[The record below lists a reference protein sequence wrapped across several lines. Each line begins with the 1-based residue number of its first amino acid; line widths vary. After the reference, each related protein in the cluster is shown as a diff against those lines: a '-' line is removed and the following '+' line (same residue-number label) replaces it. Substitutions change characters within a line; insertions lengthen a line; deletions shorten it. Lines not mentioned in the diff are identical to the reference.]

1 MDQPDSGT
9 GSSSEGITQLV
20 PCEAGQRGSTT
31 PWIAL
36 AYVLLTLILTYPTV
50 AYFLSAIPGDSFD
63 GWQNFWNLW
72 WIRQAVLRE
81 HRHPFFTDMLYHPT
95 GVSLLFHT
103 LNPFNGVTSLPV
115 QLAAGLFAAY
125 NAIVF
130 FSFAIGGL
138 GSYLLTRYTLRH
150 TREPARTW
158 AAFLAGVV
166 YTFSP
171 FHFAHLL
178 GHMQVFS
185 LEWIPFY
192 VLYFWRGVD
201 RARHGSL
208 TWRDVALPA
217 LFLVLI
223 ALCDWYFVLYSLL
236 FTVLA
241 WLYLFW
247 RKRLT
252 WRVVTW
258 TAAVVGLF
266 ALILSPLL
274 WPMIAEA
281 RRYDFMV
288 PPPEQAYILSADLL
302 AFLTPNEF
310 HPLWGQ
316 AAARFARRF
325 TSPVSE
331 HTVFAGYVP
340 LLLGAWGIRR
350 GGRPRGFWA
359 LAAFSFALLA
369 MGPALHVAGRPLP
382 IPLPYAL
389 LQHLPIV
396 RITRSVSRFDV
407 MVMLA
412 LGVLAAMGLAAL
424 MCPPGPSEPRND
436 AKASKEVIR
445 PHLIALTTVTLTLFE
460 FLPAPYP
467 ISPPDTPSWYERLAE
482 EPGDFAILNLPMNW
496 DRPGY
501 LLYQTVHGKRLT
513 VGYISRDDPRTLTE
527 RVPVLQQ
534 LRHLGPDVIG
544 QDLGQIGRSVLNWL
558 NVRYVVLDRYKMPG
572 EREREGT
579 TRYANAALAG
589 LSPIYEDERLTVY
602 RVEPPANPQPFLI
615 LGTGWGTREVDGEIP
630 WRQIA
635 GEATLQIYTDT
646 SVTVTLRAIAR
657 GEAKGISLTVRTP
670 AGDAVTR
677 VLDARPQMVEVGPLT
692 LEPGLYTITLS
703 ADSPAWLTGL
713 NLLRQA
719 FDQVRGHDQSLSV
732 PERH

>member
-1 MDQPDSGT
+1 
-9 GSSSEGITQLV
+9 
-20 PCEAGQRGSTT
+20 
-31 PWIAL
+31 
-36 AYVLLTLILTYPTV
+36 LLTLVLTYPTV
-50 AYFLSAIPGDSFD
+50 THFLSAIPGDSFD

-72 WIRQAVLRE
+72 WIRQAVLVE

-103 LNPFNGVTSLPV
+103 LNPFNGFAFLPV

-125 NAIVF
+125 NSVVF
-130 FSFAIGGL
+130 FSFAAGGL
-138 GSYLLTRYTLRH
+138 GSYLLARYMLRH
-150 TREPARTW
+150 TSEPARTW

-201 RARHGSL
+201 RARRGRL
-208 TWRDVALPA
+208 TWRDTALPA

-223 ALCDWYFVLYSLL
+223 ALCDWYFVLYCLL
-236 FTVLA
+236 LTVLA
-241 WLYLFW
+241 WLYLLW
-247 RKRLT
+247 RGCLT
-252 WRVVTW
+252 RRVVTW
-258 TAAVVGLF
+258 TVTVTGLF
-266 ALILSPLL
+266 ALTLSPLL

-310 HPLWGQ
+310 HPWWGQ

-325 TSPVSE
+325 TSTVSE

-350 GGRPRGFWA
+350 GGRLRGFWA
-359 LAAFSFALLA
+359 LAGFSFALLA
-369 MGPALHVAGRPLP
+369 MGPALHVAGRQLP
-382 IPLPYAL
+382 IPLLYVL

-396 RITRSVSRFDV
+396 RITRSVSRFDA

-412 LGVLAAMGLAAL
+412 LGVLAAIGLAAL
-424 MCPPGPSEPRND
+424 IRQIGKGEATR
-436 AKASKEVIR
+436 VTR
-445 PHLIALTTVTLTLFE
+445 PHLIALVAVTLTLFE

-467 ISPPDTPSWYERLAE
+467 ISPPDTPPWYERLAE
-482 EPGDFAILNLPMNW
+482 EPGDFAVLNLPMNW

-513 VGYISRDDPRTLTE
+513 VGYISRDDPRTLIE

-534 LRHLGPDVIG
+534 LRHLGPDVIN
-544 QDLGQIGRSVLNWL
+544 QDLKQIGRSVLSWL
-558 NVRYVVLDRYKMPG
+558 NARYVVLDRYKMPG

-579 TRYANAALAG
+579 MKYANAALTG
-589 LSPIYEDERLTVY
+589 LSPSYEDERLTVY

-615 LGTGWGTREVDGEIP
+615 LGAGWGEREMEG
-630 WRQIA
+630 
-635 GEATLQIYTDT
+635 DT
-646 SVTVTLRAIAR
+646 PGR
-657 GEAKGISLTVRTP
+657 G
-670 AGDAVTR
+670 
-677 VLDARPQMVEVGPLT
+677 
-692 LEPGLYTITLS
+692 
-703 ADSPAWLTGL
+703 
-713 NLLRQA
+713 
-719 FDQVRGHDQSLSV
+719 
-732 PERH
+732 